1 MSGHLLMGVLHNERR
16 LGEEAGMGLGSF
28 MELLGDPQ

>member
-16 LGEEAGMGLGSF
+16 LGGEADMGLGSF
-28 MELLGDPQ
+28 VELMGDPQ